1 MRERLLAVGRSLG
14 ALVLALGVAALVI
27 LATGGNPLESFA
39 ALARGAFGD
48 LPKLMATLVEK
59 HELHLTNEMY
69 RTLGKATPLLF
80 SGLAVAVALR
90 AGLFN
95 IGVEGQLLVGGLASA
110 WVGYSLKGLPMFV
123 HLPLALLAGMAGGA
137 LWALLPGLLK
147 AWRGTHEV
155 IVTIMMNYIAI
166 HLCHYLVT
174 NPLMEPAATNPN
186 NAPRTPLVAAT
197 AQLWS
202 IPHVPAFSAG
212 FGLAL
217 IAAICV
223 SVLVRR
229 MALGYEI
236 RAVGLG
242 ADAARTAGVPV
253 ARTLVSAMLISGAL
267 AGLAGSVEVL
277 GNHHRFFD
285 AFSPGYGFDSI
296 AVALL
301 GNLGPLGV
309 TAASLVFGGLSSG
322 AITMEAYTDTPRQIA
337 GIVQAVVILAVGARY
352 LRRRAS

>member
-1 MRERLLAVGRSLG
+1 MRGRLAAACRPVG
-14 ALVLALGVAALVI
+14 ALVLGLAVAALVI
-27 LATGGNPLESFA
+27 AVTGGNPTEAFA
-39 ALARGAFGD
+39 ALGRGVFGD
-48 LPKLMATLVEK
+48 VPKLFATLLQK

-95 IGVEGQLLVGGLASA
+95 IGVEGQLLVGGLVSA
-110 WVGYSLKGLPMFV
+110 WIGYSVTGLPTAA
-123 HLPLALLAGMAGGA
+123 HLPLALAAGMAGGA

-147 AWRGTHEV
+147 AWRGAHEV

-174 NPLMEPAATNPN
+174 NPLLEPAATNPN
-186 NAPRTPLVAAT
+186 NAPRTPLVLAT

-202 IPHVPAFSAG
+202 APGVPGFSAG

-217 IAAICV
+217 LAAFAV
-223 SVLVRR
+223 SVLLRR
-229 MALGYEI
+229 TALGFEI

-242 ADAARTAGVPV
+242 PEAARAAGLPV
-253 ARTLVSAMLISGAL
+253 GRTLVVAMLISGAL
-267 AGLAGSVEVL
+267 AGLAGAVEVL
-277 GNHHRFFD
+277 GNHHRYFD

-301 GNLGPLGV
+301 GNLGAFGV
-309 TAASLVFGGLSSG
+309 TLSSLAFGGLASG

-337 GIVQAVVILAVGARY
+337 GIVQAIVILVVGARA
-352 LRRRAS
+352 LRRRAA